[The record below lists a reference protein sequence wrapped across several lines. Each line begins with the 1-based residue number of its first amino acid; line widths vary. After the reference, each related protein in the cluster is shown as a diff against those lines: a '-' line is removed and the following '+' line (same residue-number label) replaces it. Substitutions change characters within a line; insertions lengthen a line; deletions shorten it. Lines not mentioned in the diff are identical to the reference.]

1 MSISGIQDLFLF
13 GIHVNGGASLL
24 GFGTLK
30 IARTPASYTTD
41 KRKILPPQS
50 EIIFEEEFQKA
61 YDISVISDKLSVPGH
76 IFNGWSTNFLHQISN
91 PPDGLPVTTD
101 LPGIG
106 KFENK
111 EGKIH
116 FNLSEN
122 WNDFQPYRNF
132 PSFDVKSLPIHKNNI
147 SFAVEN
153 PKALIFEGKK
163 SKSSFKQWIMP
174 LSIIGLVILFMLLKE
189 CSSGLVPKPHKET
202 TVLNKATSDIQ
213 NEIADTIKST
223 EEVIDTFRD
232 SQYTEPE
239 KQTNIAE
246 NISVDTQTTTKKKI
260 NNKSTGNQKNP
271 SKVLDNNRCTYI
283 VGAFKIKKNAL
294 KLIKSLKKQGFD
306 AQMSQNGDFYRVGIY
321 TDCVQDTSK
330 QYGIILKK
338 FPDVWLLE
346 E

>member
-24 GFGTLK
+24 GFGTIK

-61 YDISVISDKLSVPGH
+61 YDISAISDKLSIPGH
-76 IFNGWSTNFLHQISN
+76 IFDGWSTNFLHQFSN
-91 PPDGLPVTTD
+91 SPDGSPVTAD

-106 KFENK
+106 KIEKK

-116 FNLSEN
+116 LNLSEH
-122 WNDFQPYRNF
+122 WKEFQPYRNF
-132 PSFDVKSLPIHKNNI
+132 PSFDVRSLPIHKNNI

-163 SKSSFKQWIMP
+163 SKSSFTQWIMP
-174 LSIIGLVILFMLLKE
+174 LSIIGLVVLFMLIKE
-189 CSSGLVPKPHKET
+189 CSSGPTPKIHKDPT
-202 TVLNKATSDIQ
+202 ALKKTTSDIP
-213 NEIADTIKST
+213 NEIADTIKTT
-223 EEVIDTFRD
+223 EEVIDTSGD
-232 SQYTEPE
+232 NQHVEPE
-239 KQTNIAE
+239 Q
-246 NISVDTQTTTKKKI
+246 KI
-260 NNKSTGNQKNP
+260 NITENKPVDNQPTTINEINIKSSVNLKKTKSTVDENK
-271 SKVLDNNRCTYI
+271 CTYI

-294 KLIKSLKKQGFD
+294 KLIKILKKQGFE

-321 TDCVQDTSK
+321 SDCFQDTSK
-330 QYGIILKK
+330 QYGIIMKK
-338 FPDVWLLE
+338 YPDVWLLE

>member
-24 GFGTLK
+24 GFGTIK
-30 IARTPASYTTD
+30 IARTPTSYTTD
-41 KRKILPPQS
+41 KRKIVPPQS
-50 EIIFEEEFQKA
+50 EIVFEEEFQKA

-76 IFNGWSTNFLHQISN
+76 IFNGWSTNFLHQFAN
-91 PPDGLPVTTD
+91 PPDGLPVTAD

-116 FNLSEN
+116 FNLSKH
-122 WNDFQPYRNF
+122 WNEFQPYRNF
-132 PSFDVKSLPIHKNNI
+132 PSFDVISLPIHKNNI
-147 SFAVEN
+147 SFVVEN

-174 LSIIGLVILFMLLKE
+174 LSIIGMVVLFILLKE
-189 CSSGLVPKPHKET
+189 CSSGPTPKPHKDT
-202 TVLNKATSDIQ
+202 TPLNKATSDIP
-213 NEIADTIKST
+213 NEIADTIKTT

-232 SQYTEPE
+232 NQYTGPE
-239 KQTNIAE
+239 QQTNITE
-246 NISVDTQTTTKKKI
+246 NKPVENQPTTI
-260 NNKSTGNQKNP
+260 NEINSKSTGNLKTTTSTVDKN
-271 SKVLDNNRCTYI
+271 KCTYI

-294 KLIKSLKKQGFD
+294 KLIKSLKKQGFE
-306 AQMSQNGDFYRVGIY
+306 AQMSQNGDFYRVGINSG
-321 TDCVQDTSK
+321 CVQDTSK
-330 QYGIILKK
+330 EYGIILKK